1 MAYLKLLLIRHA
13 QSLGNLQGQMEG
25 QSSTELSAE
34 GHRQAQQLSGRLA
47 QSELPTHIYTSPL
60 LRASQTTHHLTS
72 ELQRLGHPFHSEQ
85 ISALQEMHQGV
96 FQGLTWAQAQL
107 QYPEVCA
114 QLLSSLTWQP
124 VPQAESLVAAR
135 DRARSWVKHILSQH
149 HTGDIVWAISHG
161 GFLQQLISVVMGCD
175 RTWKIPIAHTAI
187 FEFWLVST
195 PYQNAG
201 HQNAGQSQEETQ
213 GNDLFNPEHWVL
225 RHFNDYSHLT
235 HSQLCSTPEH

>member
-60 LRASQTTHHLTS
+60 LRASQTTHHLTR

-85 ISALQEMHQGV
+85 ISVLQEMHQGV

-135 DRARSWVKHILSQH
+135 DRAKSWVKHILSQH
-149 HTGDIVWAISHG
+149 HTGDIIWAVSHE
-161 GFLQQLISVVMGCD
+161 GFLQQLIFGGDGMRSHLENSHC
-175 RTWKIPIAHTAI
+175 
-187 FEFWLVST
+187 
-195 PYQNAG
+195 PY
-201 HQNAGQSQEETQ
+201 
-213 GNDLFNPEHWVL
+213 
-225 RHFNDYSHLT
+225 RHFRILAGEHTVSERWASERWAKPGGNSGQRPIQPRTLG
-235 HSQLCSTPEH
+235 STSL